1 MFQDDTPSPILRL
14 QRMVKTRFHIRL
26 HCKNLAER
34 LLYEDSLR
42 RGLFRLLNQGSIF
55 VLLLIAQSFTG
66 YPSARRGIY
75 NNLSKRAVRLLPR
88 SPPPH
93 RVPILLCTLPTI
105 AARRPHRIRSPCR
118 LSKVCATCL

>member
-1 MFQDDTPSPILRL
+1 MFQDDIPSPILRL
-14 QRMVKTRFHIRL
+14 QRMVKTRFHVRL

-55 VLLLIAQSFTG
+55 VLLLIAQSLTG

-75 NNLSKRAVRLLPR
+75 NNLSKSAV
-88 SPPPH
+88 
-93 RVPILLCTLPTI
+93 
-105 AARRPHRIRSPCR
+105 
-118 LSKVCATCL
+118 